1 MRKQSINIYLTVLAL
16 YDNGVLIFGILM
28 LSVPALHIN
37 PNQMGDSTSPT
48 ISTGEDMSSSMPL
61 NEHLDIISDT
71 TNSTYL
77 SYISQKMLFY
87 FVDNSDD
94 CMDFNVNEDNKPNY
108 QYHNPLQYYIRIV
121 YPLALISQTGSIW
134 TTCLITVERYLAV
147 CHPLR
152 SLTLS
157 TRSRAIWALTA
168 LSIGAFVYNLPRF
181 AEIDMTEDSVRQS
194 DLRKSKLYY
203 WFYYIVLNLSLI
215 YIIPLTLLS
224 VLNTKI
230 YLSVRIATANRT
242 ELTRARQRELN
253 LASMLTLLVAIFIA
267 CNAPAFVINCLELI
281 KPDYLAVPTMFSNV
295 LVCLNSA
302 INFLIY
308 CIFGKKFREKL
319 KEVFKCRYRKKLRK
333 SSANRQHYYFG
344 GSCAADTFV

>member
-1 MRKQSINIYLTVLAL
+1 I
-16 YDNGVLIFGILM
+16 YDNK
-28 LSVPALHIN
+28 
-37 PNQMGDSTSPT
+37 DC
-48 ISTGEDMSSSMPL
+48 
-61 NEHLDIISDT
+61 NESREET
-71 TNSTYL
+71 TNDNP
-77 SYISQKMLFY
+77 FY
-87 FVDNSDD
+87 
-94 CMDFNVNEDNKPNY
+94 
-108 QYHNPLQYYIRIV
+108 NPLQYYIRIV

-157 TRSRAIWALTA
+157 TRSRAIWALSA
-168 LSIGAFVYNLPRF
+168 LSVCAFVYNLPRF
-181 AEIDMTEDSVRQS
+181 AEIDTTDEAV
-194 DLRKSKLYY
+194 KH
-203 WFYYIVLNLSLI
+203 
-215 YIIPLTLLS
+215 YIIPLSLLS

-230 YLSVRIATANRT
+230 YFSVRKASNNRS

-253 LASMLTLLVAIFIA
+253 LAT

-281 KPDYLAVPTMFSNV
+281 KPDYLVLPTMFSNV

-319 KEVFKCRYRKKLRK
+319 KEVFKCRTRKKIRK

-344 GSCAADTFV
+344 GSCAVDTFV